1 MRGHTYSSVSHKDII
16 SRYHTPSIIWSRPN
30 VQYEISYIF
39 IPQLIFRLSYS
50 MAGYHLAKTQDF
62 SLESAHSLIVRIA
75 IHGNI
80 SMWKRNKTQIYP
92 VDVVDIFSL
101 FWAWPTETAQNKL
114 NISTGIESM
123 SNPQVPLSYTIAERK
138 LCILILDDA
147 KTANS
152 VRPSI
157 IINRDSW
164 R

>member
-1 MRGHTYSSVSHKDII
+1 
-16 SRYHTPSIIWSRPN
+16 
-30 VQYEISYIF
+30 
-39 IPQLIFRLSYS
+39 

-62 SLESAHSLIVRIA
+62 LLESAHSLIVRIA

-92 VDVVDIFSL
+92 VDVLDIFSL
-101 FWAWPTETAQNKL
+101 FWAWPTETAQNRL

-123 SNPQVPLSYTIAERK
+123 SNSQVPLSYTIAERK

-157 IINRDSW
+157 IIKNALWDIATAGGNSSFYIHVLLSW
-164 R
+164 FIINKELALLVRFLF